1 MNDNFRERLLELEQ
15 VTPALKERYNKKVQ
29 AMLEKRLTGT
39 DRKVWLGGTVMSVV
53 FAVLLGALAIIPPAE
68 EVPLPARIPVAVGV
82 LFSVGFAIFGLRVLW
97 RGSMDLKFDTSVI
110 IGMVWGL
117 AVLVV
122 IMFTVMSLLVPD
134 RIVGLWMMIFGLVV
148 LVVGAVFLI
157 RHVIEQSELKTHEKL
172 LEIEYRIAE
181 LAETAKPGK
190 TKP

>member
-1 MNDNFRERLLELEQ
+1 MNDSFRERLLRLEQ
-15 VTPALKERYNKKVQ
+15 VTPALKERYDKEIQ
-29 AMLEKRLTGT
+29 ATLEKRLTRT

-53 FAVLLGALAIIPPAE
+53 FAVFLGAMAIIPPLA
-68 EVPLPARIPVAVGV
+68 EVPLLVRIPNAVGV
-82 LFSVGFAIFGLRVLW
+82 LFCVAFAILGVRILL

-117 AVLVV
+117 AVLTV

-157 RHVIEQSELKTHEKL
+157 RHAIAQSELKTCEKL
-172 LEIEYRIAE
+172 LEIEYRLAE
-181 LAETAKPGK
+181 LAETAKSA
-190 TKP
+190 KPNA

>member
-1 MNDNFRERLLELEQ
+1 MNDSFRERLLRLEQ
-15 VTPALKERYNKKVQ
+15 VTPALKERYDKEVQ

-53 FAVLLGALAIIPPAE
+53 FAVFLGAMAIIPPLA
-68 EVPLPARIPVAVGV
+68 EVPLLVRIPNAVGV
-82 LFSVGFAIFGLRVLW
+82 LFCVAFAILGVRILL

-117 AVLVV
+117 AVLTV

-157 RHVIEQSELKTHEKL
+157 RHAIAQSELKTCEKL
-172 LEIEYRIAE
+172 LEIEYRLAE
-181 LAETAKPGK
+181 LAETAKSA
-190 TKP
+190 KPNA